1 MIDSTF
7 KNNKKL
13 FVVWIKAGINDLRRN
28 FFDKSYILTIDIED
42 CNVSIDNK
50 TFVGQPTKTNKKH
63 LKNK

>member
-13 FVVWIKAGINDLRRN
+13 FALWIKAGINDLRRN
-28 FFDKSYILTIDIED
+28 SFDKSYISTIDIED
-42 CNVSIDNK
+42 CNVSNDNK
-50 TFVGQPTKTNKKH
+50 TFVRQHTKTNKKH

>member
-1 MIDSTF
+1 MNNSTS

-13 FVVWIKAGINDLRRN
+13 FVLWIKAGINDLRRN
-28 FFDKSYILTIDIED
+28 SFDKSYISAIDIED

>member
-1 MIDSTF
+1 MNNSTS

-13 FVVWIKAGINDLRRN
+13 FVLWIKAGINDLRRN
-28 FFDKSYILTIDIED
+28 SIDIED